1 MKGVLPIEQIKE
13 RIELFLLEQS
23 RPLLTEPGHDVVD
36 LSSSSYSLSTQ
47 YDKLLWHVWNEN
59 TNLVR
64 QITGI
69 MSAKP
74 GRLELRYQ
82 RFGKG
87 PGGTLLLAES
97 RATSDQLDRRTQRTQ
112 YVRTLR
118 RWLHQLFPQW
128 KVQELTTEPDLAR
141 SFSGRYARAL
151 ITRGRQAWAVIG
163 NGDSEDPVRSDDILA
178 YGLLWLDWL
187 RAHHPSF
194 VIAGLR

>member
-23 RPLLTEPGHDVVD
+23 RPLLTEPGHDIVD

-47 YDKLLWHVWNEN
+47 YDRLLWHIWNEN

-69 MSAKP
+69 QKAQP
-74 GRLELRYQ
+74 GRMELRYQ

-87 PGGTLLLAES
+87 PAGTLVLADS
-97 RATSDQLDRRTQRTQ
+97 RAVPGQLDRRSRRTQ
-112 YVRTLR
+112 YARTLR

-128 KVQELTTEPDLAR
+128 KVMQLTT
-141 SFSGRYARAL
+141 
-151 ITRGRQAWAVIG
+151 
-163 NGDSEDPVRSDDILA
+163 
-178 YGLLWLDWL
+178 
-187 RAHHPSF
+187 
-194 VIAGLR
+194 